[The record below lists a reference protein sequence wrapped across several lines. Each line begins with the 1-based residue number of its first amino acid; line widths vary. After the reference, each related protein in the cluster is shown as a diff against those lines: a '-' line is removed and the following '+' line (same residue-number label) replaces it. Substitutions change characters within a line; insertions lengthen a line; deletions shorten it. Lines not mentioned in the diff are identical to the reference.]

1 MDRVQLEKNVF
12 IEKALQLP
20 PEALAKLKLKAL
32 VETIHYKLDVYA
44 ATRDVNTLD
53 SLYYLLNDAVRM
65 MERYKKHSKALSSIE
80 RLHK

>member
-1 MDRVQLEKNVF
+1 MERVQREKDVF
-12 IEKALQLP
+12 IRMAQQLP
-20 PEALAKLKLKAL
+20 SEALVKLKPL

-65 MERYKKHSKALSSIE
+65 MERYKKHSKALSSIRE
-80 RLHK
+80 